1 MERPCG
7 SMRRL
12 EPSSPDSRLP
22 GLNYLPPLPVSN
34 LTVRGCVRLWVCH
47 HPLKKPSGDK
57 SWILRNTSLV
67 NDSFQEEW
75 TSIWVSVLIV
85 SSLRHHPGVL
95 EYSISIDSHRTLH
108 QTGGGGGQ
116 QRRSGDGGSLTWN
129 LLFVLLTGYT
139 CACLTASLCRDGMP
153 FSRFHKDR
161 KQKFLLLWFCV
172 CSWTNMWTWEANLLS
187 LPWVPDPS
195 CCSDS
200 MGLRDLVPKMGLFPP
215 AMPQKSL

>member
-1 MERPCG
+1 MGECFDCLIPQASPWG
-7 SMRRL
+7 SGIFHQHRL
-12 EPSSPDSRLP
+12 SQNIASD
-22 GLNYLPPLPVSN
+22 G
-34 LTVRGCVRLWVCH
+34 
-47 HPLKKPSGDK
+47 
-57 SWILRNTSLV
+57 
-67 NDSFQEEW
+67 
-75 TSIWVSVLIV
+75 
-85 SSLRHHPGVL
+85 
-95 EYSISIDSHRTLH
+95 
-108 QTGGGGGQ
+108 GGGGGQ

>member
-22 GLNYLPPLPVSN
+22 GLNYLPPLPMSN

-108 QTGGGGGQ
+108 QTGGGEDSKEEVVMVGPSRGI
-116 QRRSGDGGSLTWN
+116 
-129 LLFVLLTGYT
+129 Y
-139 CACLTASLCRDGMP
+139 CLY
-153 FSRFHKDR
+153 
-161 KQKFLLLWFCV
+161 
-172 CSWTNMWTWEANLLS
+172 CSQAT
-187 LPWVPDPS
+187 PVP
-195 CCSDS
+195 
-200 MGLRDLVPKMGLFPP
+200 
-215 AMPQKSL
+215 A